1 MLARS
6 TRAVARAARTQRW
19 VSVAAL
25 ESKVTT
31 DEAKQ
36 ELNRLKM
43 ALGARRSWRPST
55 RRRRRPSTSRRTRA
69 RSTTASWRSSR
80 RSTRPCRTRAFTEL
94 DDAKAD
100 YDAMFAEA
108 TEKIAESKT
117 RISELTAQMNT
128 MIAKKVGP
136 TTTVEDAYAAYPDIE
151 KEIDGEIDQHRGP
164 DIIRPPFR
172 DLLGPRGTSPRP
184 RRRAGA
190 P

>member
-1 MLARS
+1 MLLARAV
-6 TRAVARAARTQRW
+6 TRTARAARTQRW

-43 ALGARRSWRPST
+43 ALGE
-55 RRRRRPSTSRRTRA
+55 
-69 RSTTASWRSSR
+69 ASLLAAKYSAAPAPIDFAAYKGKVDDSLLALFEKEYKAV
-80 RSTRPCRTRAFTEL
+80 SYPAFTEL

-136 TTTVEDAYAAYPDIE
+136 TTTVEDVYAAYPDIE
-151 KEIDGEIDQHRGP
+151 KEIDEEIDQHQWSK
-164 DIIRPPFR
+164 DI
-172 DLLGPRGTSPRP
+172 
-184 RRRAGA
+184 
-190 P
+190 

>member
-1 MLARS
+1 MLARAV
-6 TRAVARAARTQRW
+6 TRTARAARTQRW

-43 ALGARRSWRPST
+43 ALGE
-55 RRRRRPSTSRRTRA
+55 
-69 RSTTASWRSSR
+69 ASLLAAKYSAAPAPIDFAAYKGKVDDSLLALFEKEYKAV
-80 RSTRPCRTRAFTEL
+80 SYPAFTEL

-136 TTTVEDAYAAYPDIE
+136 TTTVEDVYAAYPDIE
-151 KEIDGEIDQHRGP
+151 KEIDEEIDQHQWSK
-164 DIIRPPFR
+164 DI
-172 DLLGPRGTSPRP
+172 
-184 RRRAGA
+184 
-190 P
+190 

>member
-43 ALGARRSWRPST
+43 ALGE
-55 RRRRRPSTSRRTRA
+55 
-69 RSTTASWRSSR
+69 ASLLAAKYSAAPAPIDFAAYKGKVDDGLLALFEKEYKAVSY
-80 RSTRPCRTRAFTEL
+80 PAFTDL

-136 TTTVEDAYAAYPDIE
+136 TTTVEDVYAAYPDIE
-151 KEIDGEIDQHRGP
+151 KEIDEEIDTHQ
-164 DIIRPPFR
+164 
-172 DLLGPRGTSPRP
+172 
-184 RRRAGA
+184 
-190 P
+190 

>member
-43 ALGARRSWRPST
+43 ALGE
-55 RRRRRPSTSRRTRA
+55 
-69 RSTTASWRSSR
+69 ASLLAAKYSAAPAPIDFAAYKGKVDDSLLALFEKEYKAV
-80 RSTRPCRTRAFTEL
+80 SYPAFTEL

-136 TTTVEDAYAAYPDIE
+136 TTTVEDVYAAYPDIE
-151 KEIDGEIDQHRGP
+151 KEIDEEIDQHQWSK
-164 DIIRPPFR
+164 DI
-172 DLLGPRGTSPRP
+172 
-184 RRRAGA
+184 
-190 P
+190 